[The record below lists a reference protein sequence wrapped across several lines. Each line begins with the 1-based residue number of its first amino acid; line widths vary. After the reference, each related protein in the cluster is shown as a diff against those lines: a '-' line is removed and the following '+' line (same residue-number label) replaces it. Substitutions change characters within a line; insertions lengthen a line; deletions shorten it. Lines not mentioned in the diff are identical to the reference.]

1 MLSVI
6 LLAFLAP
13 PAIGPNDIP
22 PGIEADENTREV
34 LRRINSVGPSET
46 PDLKLI
52 REHVY
57 GRTAIDV
64 EPFGA
69 VKPYKEHFL
78 EQMQYYGPGRS
89 IPEPPPGAVKT
100 VKLGFIGPIMP
111 TVSVATG
118 GASHEEALGK
128 AMLQGARLAIEEANS
143 RGGYL
148 RRGIP
153 FELVVANDNGLWGST
168 GNEVINMV
176 YRNEVWAMLGTID
189 SANSHIAIRVAL
201 KAETVMMN
209 TGDTD
214 PTFIETNIPWTMRN
228 IGDDRQM
235 GYLLVDYMIRK
246 MKYQRIA
253 IIRASNRY
261 GRFGVREVRDSAR
274 RLGKPI
280 VIEMAYKVG
289 GTDFSL
295 QIERVKEMNPDAV
308 VHWGDAREAALI
320 LNQMRAAG
328 MKQPYFCSDR
338 AVSREFVELA
348 GANAEGVIA
357 GYPWNP
363 DAPNP
368 RFAEFRKRYAARFK
382 EEPETYASHAYD
394 GMNMLIWATQIAGLN
409 RAKIRDILATRS
421 TPWPGVTG
429 DIPFSAVLDDAGEV
443 FLAQFSNGKWTYHS
457 RESWAI
463 PRGPMP
469 RRDRISRGL
478 ESQRAYHDMR
488 GKPLENNVPPRSDI
502 PAGREQAAFVFFGPP
517 DSALG
522 EGVRKAAADASLR
535 LVSVWGTSPWTEGA
549 GALVRA
555 IFNEKPVAIIAGPDP
570 KTVHLAEQ
578 IALKLRIP
586 LIDPASTDLTANQAG
601 VPWIF
606 SLATPGIAV
615 DHRLLGASAVNL
627 LSRSLVNIS
636 GDPSLLRDELAS
648 NFGPNGRI
656 KESSR

>member
-1 MLSVI
+1 
-6 LLAFLAP
+6 
-13 PAIGPNDIP
+13 
-22 PGIEADENTREV
+22 
-34 LRRINSVGPSET
+34 
-46 PDLKLI
+46 
-52 REHVY
+52 
-57 GRTAIDV
+57 
-64 EPFGA
+64 
-69 VKPYKEHFL
+69 
-78 EQMQYYGPGRS
+78 
-89 IPEPPPGAVKT
+89 
-100 VKLGFIGPIMP
+100 
-111 TVSVATG
+111 
-118 GASHEEALGK
+118 
-128 AMLQGARLAIEEANS
+128 
-143 RGGYL
+143 
-148 RRGIP
+148 
-153 FELVVANDNGLWGST
+153 
-168 GNEVINMV
+168 
-176 YRNEVWAMLGTID
+176 
-189 SANSHIAIRVAL
+189 
-201 KAETVMMN
+201 
-209 TGDTD
+209 
-214 PTFIETNIPWTMRN
+214 
-228 IGDDRQM
+228 
-235 GYLLVDYMIRK
+235 
-246 MKYQRIA
+246 
-253 IIRASNRY
+253 
-261 GRFGVREVRDSAR
+261 
-274 RLGKPI
+274 
-280 VIEMAYKVG
+280 
-289 GTDFSL
+289 
-295 QIERVKEMNPDAV
+295 
-308 VHWGDAREAALI
+308 
-320 LNQMRAAG
+320 

-368 RFAEFRKRYAARFK
+368 RFAEFRKRYLARFK

-463 PRGPMP
+463 PQGPMP

-478 ESQRAYHDMR
+478 ENQTAYHDMR
-488 GKPLENNVPPRSDI
+488 GKPVENNVPARGDI
-502 PAGREQAAFVFFGPP
+502 PAGREPAAFVYFGPP

-522 EGVRKAAADASLR
+522 EGVRKAAATTSLR
-535 LVSVWGTSPWTEGA
+535 LVSVWSSSPWTEGA
-549 GALVRA
+549 GALVKA

-606 SLATPGIAV
+606 SLATPGVAV

-627 LSRSLVNIS
+627 LSRSLANIR